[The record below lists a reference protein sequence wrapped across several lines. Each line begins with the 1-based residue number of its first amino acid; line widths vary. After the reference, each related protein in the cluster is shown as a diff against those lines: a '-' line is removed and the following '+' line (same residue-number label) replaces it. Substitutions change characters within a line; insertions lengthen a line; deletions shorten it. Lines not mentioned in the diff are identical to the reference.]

1 MSRRSHK
8 PGQVVESGAE
18 GRGKKKSKIKNQKSK
33 GKRQKAKGRKKE
45 DNACPPGFWSV
56 LLYF

>member
-18 GRGKKKSKIKNQKSK
+18 GRGKQKAK
-33 GKRQKAKGRKKE
+33 GKRQKEK
-45 DNACPPGFWSV
+45 
-56 LLYF
+56 